1 MFDYLLT
8 QEQIKL
14 RDEARDFVKWVPR
27 QMVLDMDA
35 DVIKFPREFLREAGQ
50 RNLFGCRYPKE
61 WGAGHGLGD
70 DGGNAGRDRHA
81 RLRVCLRLWRRG
93 GTGLRRDHAAWNR
106 CAKGQVCEAAPQRRY
121 FCC

>member
-61 WGAGHGLGD
+61 WGGRGR
-70 DGGNAGRDRHA
+70 DGGTTGAMLEEIGTLVTSLPASLAFRAELFDAIMHGTDA
-81 RLRVCLRLWRRG
+81 QKDKYVRL
-93 GTGLRRDHAAWNR
+93 HIHN
-106 CAKGQVCEAAPQRRY
+106 
-121 FCC
+121 